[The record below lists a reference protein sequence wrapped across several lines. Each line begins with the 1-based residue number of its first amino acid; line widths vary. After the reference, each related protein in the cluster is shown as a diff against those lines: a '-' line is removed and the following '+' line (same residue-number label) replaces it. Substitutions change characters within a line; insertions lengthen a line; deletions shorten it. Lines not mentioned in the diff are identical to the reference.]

1 MVLSGRAGFEF
12 DIDHTYADGSTADS
26 RFFDPNGL
34 DVAADGKVLAQTF
47 VSGDLITKS

>member
-1 MVLSGRAGFEF
+1 MVLSGRAGIQF

-34 DVAADGKVLAQTF
+34 DVAADGKVLAHPS
-47 VSGDLITKS
+47 VSGDLLTKS